1 MDPITQIV
9 GCIHNRELV
18 NLQLSSN
25 YTLGDREAGAG
36 AGGGGVKTVWGAEV
50 SNGGSY
56 SICISLML
64 NNYKTKDMLNA
75 LFTT

>member
-25 YTLGDREAGAG
+25 YTLGDRV
-36 AGGGGVKTVWGAEV
+36 GGEGE
-50 SNGGSY
+50 
-56 SICISLML
+56 
-64 NNYKTKDMLNA
+64 
-75 LFTT
+75 